1 MFPRTGDR
9 WLASYVRYSQ
19 YYTLI

>member
-9 WLASYVRYSQ
+9 WLASHVRYSQ

>member
-1 MFPRTGDR
+1 MLPRTGDR